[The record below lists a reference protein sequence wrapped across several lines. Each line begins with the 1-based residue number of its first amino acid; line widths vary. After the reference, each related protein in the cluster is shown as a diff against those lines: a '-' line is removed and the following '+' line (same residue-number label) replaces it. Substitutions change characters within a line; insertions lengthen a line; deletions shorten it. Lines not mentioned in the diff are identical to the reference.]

1 MLNRG
6 SRAARV
12 CARRRLHTVTIL
24 VIEDDSSVLSLVE
37 RLLAAEGHTVLT
49 ARDPDDATNVLARHG
64 LSPDLLLADIILG
77 GQTGVEYA
85 RSLKQAHPPL
95 KVVFMTG
102 LAHRAPAALRTGL
115 GPVLHKPFGADE
127 LYRVIEER

>member
-1 MLNRG
+1 M
-6 SRAARV
+6 
-12 CARRRLHTVTIL
+12 TIL

-37 RLLAAEGHTVLT
+37 RLLTAKGHTVL
-49 ARDPDDATNVLARHG
+49 AAHDPDDATSVLARHSV
-64 LSPDLLLADIILG
+64 SPDLLLADIMLG
-77 GQTGVEYA
+77 GQTGVDYA
-85 RSLKQAHPPL
+85 RSLKTIHPAL

-115 GPVLHKPFGADE
+115 GPVIHKPFGADE

>member
-1 MLNRG
+1 
-6 SRAARV
+6 
-12 CARRRLHTVTIL
+12 VTIL

-37 RLLAAEGHTVLT
+37 RLLTAKGHTVLI
-49 ARDPDDATNVLARHG
+49 AHDPTDAAIVLAQHG
-64 LSPDLLLADIILG
+64 KPPDFLLADIILG
-77 GQTGVEYA
+77 GQTGVDYA

-95 KVVFMTG
+95 KIVFMTG

-127 LYRVIEER
+127 LYRIIDER